1 MSQNVDLYISLTQ
14 PAAEGGTVTYY
25 FQHTNGRVTLP
36 NGIYFNNASP
46 TTERMPYLING
57 TMPET
62 IQLYGPDNTTPIF
75 NDGWVI
81 PAPTLCHDLP
91 DGNYTFTVEAYEP
104 GTDNPLARG
113 DVTITLNR
121 GCE

>member
-1 MSQNVDLYISLTQ
+1 M
-14 PAAEGGTVTYY
+14 
-25 FQHTNGRVTLP
+25 
-36 NGIYFNNASP
+36 
-46 TTERMPYLING
+46 
-57 TMPET
+57 
-62 IQLYGPDNTTPIF
+62 
-75 NDGWVI
+75 I